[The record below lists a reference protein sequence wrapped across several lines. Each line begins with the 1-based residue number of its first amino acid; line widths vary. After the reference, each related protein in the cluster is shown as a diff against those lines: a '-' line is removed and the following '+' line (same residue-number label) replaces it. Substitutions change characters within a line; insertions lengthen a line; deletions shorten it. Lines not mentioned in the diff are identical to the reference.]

1 MKKFSLTRSKQNRKD
16 ASGWFQQAGNFLFVA
31 MLATTILLAGCDSGI
46 IESSDTGGNA
56 LESAES
62 KRPSPFNG
70 SSSSYEFNGPVYDI
84 SATPDGSILV
94 AETIFTSAEIPDE
107 GETSET
113 VIKRIDQRKGV
124 STFGKVETVQGAA
137 INGLAAQGAK
147 NFYAASGGPDQAV
160 GAKVYRINPGGQ
172 QLVGD
177 IEDYEQRVDVDANK
191 GVQWKNTLCEESPPF
206 TAGPQSNPYH
216 LTIDKGDV
224 LVADAAGNSLLSVK
238 KDGSIDWVAV
248 FTPPTNNG
256 GSSNSPDDWMVLF
269 SVPDAFTCYVQ
280 PVPTAVAVAP
290 NGDYYVGELTGVT
303 PTDIGLEEGGKTT
316 GLSRVWRIEAGARN
330 VNCPS
335 DECEVVV
342 DGLTSIIDIEVG
354 PDGWIYLIEYDK
366 DGWFTATSGAGP
378 AGGTLKRCNPDTGTC
393 ETVEGDNSF
402 LLFPGAITFDKWDNL
417 WLLESNIANPVIVR
431 QVALD

>member
-1 MKKFSLTRSKQNRKD
+1 MRKFNLTRSKYNIKNV
-16 ASGWFQQAGNFLFVA
+16 AAWFQQAGNFLFVA
-31 MLATTILLAGCDSGI
+31 VMATTILLAGCESSV
-46 IESSDTGGNA
+46 IESSDAGGAA
-56 LESAES
+56 LESTDS

-70 SSSSYEFNGPVYDI
+70 SNSSYEFNGPVYDI

-94 AETIFTSAEIPDE
+94 AETIFTSAEIPEE

-113 VIKRIDQRKGV
+113 VIKRIDRRKGV

-147 NFYAASGGPDQAV
+147 NFFAASGGPDQAV

-172 QLVGD
+172 WMVGD
-177 IEDYEQRVDVDANK
+177 IEEYEQRVDVDANK
-191 GVQWKNTLCEESPPF
+191 GVQWKNTLCEAADPF

-216 LTIDKGDV
+216 LAIDKSDV
-224 LVADAAGNSLLSVK
+224 IVADAAGNSLLTVN

-256 GSSNSPDDWMVLF
+256 GSSNSPDDWMQLF
-269 SVPDAFTCYVQ
+269 AAPGLTCYVQ

-316 GLSRVWRIEAGARN
+316 GLSRVWRINAGARN

-342 DGLTSIIDIEVG
+342 DGLTSVIDIEMG

-366 DGWFTATSGAGP
+366 NGWFTATTGASP
-378 AGGTLKRCNPDTGTC
+378 AGGTLKRCNPDNGTC
-393 ETVEGDNSF
+393 ETVERDSSF
-402 LLFPGAITFDKWDNL
+402 LLYPGAITFDKWDNL
-417 WLLESNIANPVIVR
+417 WLLESNIANPAIVR